1 MAQPRRLDTCHYY
14 LKFHVGRRGSME
26 GLQETNSH
34 LKLYTKFFLDVHM
47 CFFQEEGSLLIR
59 DLVCK
64 SEFLFGCFLEM
75 L

>member
-1 MAQPRRLDTCHYY
+1 
-14 LKFHVGRRGSME
+14 ME

-34 LKLYTKFFLDVHM
+34 LKLYTKFFLEVHM